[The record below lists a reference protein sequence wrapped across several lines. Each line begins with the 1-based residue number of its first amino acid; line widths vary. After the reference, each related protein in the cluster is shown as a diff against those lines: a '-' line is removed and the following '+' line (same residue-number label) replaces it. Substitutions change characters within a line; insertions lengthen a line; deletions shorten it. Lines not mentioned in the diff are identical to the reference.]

1 MKSVAPNWRATASL
15 AGLASMT
22 TMRPAAAMRA
32 RLHDRQA
39 DAADA
44 DDDDGL
50 AGPHL
55 GPVEHR
61 AGAGDDARSR

>member
-32 RLHDRQA
+32 AWMTDWPMPPA
-39 DAADA
+39 PMTTTVSPAAPWP
-44 DDDDGL
+44 G
-50 AGPHL
+50 
-55 GPVEHR
+55 
-61 AGAGDDARSR
+61 

>member
-1 MKSVAPNWRATASL
+1 
-15 AGLASMT
+15 
-22 TMRPAAAMRA
+22 MRA
-32 RLHDRQA
+32 RLDDGEA

-44 DDDDGL
+44 DDHDGL
-50 AGPHL
+50 AGAHL